1 MEIEDILIILILI
14 LLLLILLFIGYYKLK
29 LDFLYPFVKNI
40 LLLYDLVK
48 EKLIIMWEFI
58 ELYFIE
64 IGIIIKYIIIEIL
77 KIPYLDAIPL
87 IIIGLFV
94 EKYYTPRPAFLPNS
108 IALILWSR
116 NIVIED
122 PLLELMFYYY
132 LFIGLIV
139 GVVGMLCYIERRKW
153 SDSTYMLTRIFYG
166 SYTVGILIVLS
177 YLYFYSDFF
186 SIF

>member
-1 MEIEDILIILILI
+1 MRIDKA
-14 LLLLILLFIGYYKLK
+14 LLLSYLVLIFLFFCYYVLGFE
-29 LDFLYPFVKNI
+29 FLYPIVSKIEEIFSLSWK
-40 LLLYDLVK
+40 
-48 EKLIIMWEFI
+48 FI
-58 ELYFIE
+58 KSYFIE
-64 IGIIIKYIIIEIL
+64 IGTLIKYIITEIL

-87 IIIGLFV
+87 IIIGIFV
-94 EKYYTPRPAFLPNS
+94 EKYYTSRPAFLPNS

-153 SDSTYMLTRIFYG
+153 SDSIYMLTRIFYG
-166 SYTVGILIVLS
+166 SYTVGILIFLS